1 MKNIIQRGVKPL
13 GLDDTTITVEAKYLI
28 SIHPER

>member
-1 MKNIIQRGVKPL
+1 MKNIQRGVKPL

-28 SIHPER
+28 SIRPER

>member
-1 MKNIIQRGVKPL
+1 MKNIIQRSVKRL

-28 SIHPER
+28 SIRLER